1 MTDGFRERTEM
12 PGLISLSPGRR
23 GEALPPVSPQDH
35 PLLTGLQGRPEHPP
49 PFSPGETQHLSSAT
63 REAMAEARYSVS
75 PGPENLTAVSPAG
88 GPEDLSSASPGRR
101 PDDQVFVSRQER
113 ETFYPASSEA
123 KDHRHVTNPG
133 KREGGLPPPT
143 PSRRE
148 VQGGSAAAS
157 GRRVPLCSRCRNHGV
172 KNELRGHKGLCNF
185 KDCTCSR

>member
-1 MTDGFRERTEM
+1 M
-12 PGLISLSPGRR
+12 PGLISLSPERS
-23 GEALPPVSPQDH
+23 GEVLPPVSPQDH
-35 PLLTGLQGRPEHPP
+35 PLLTSRQGRPEHPP

-101 PDDQVFVSRQER
+101 PDDQVFVSRQAR
-113 ETFYPASSEA
+113 EDAFYPASSEA
-123 KDHRHVTNPG
+123 KDHRHMTNPG

-148 VQGGSAAAS
+148 AQGGSAAAS